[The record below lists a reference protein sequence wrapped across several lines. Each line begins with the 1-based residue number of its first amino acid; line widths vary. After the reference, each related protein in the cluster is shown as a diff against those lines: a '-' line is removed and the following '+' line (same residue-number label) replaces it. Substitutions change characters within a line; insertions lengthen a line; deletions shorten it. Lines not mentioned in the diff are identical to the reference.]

1 MKHLLVFLE
10 CSCCQA
16 ASRHLCRPFTMVS
29 GSCGAGEKKNIYIY
43 ISNVSLEK
51 IERKKTELERNSFS
65 MRAAAN
71 RLAPRSALRRCR
83 GEDGSGV
90 CSTFL
95 SATLLTTY
103 LFLVIEL

>member
-1 MKHLLVFLE
+1 MSVLV
-10 CSCCQA
+10 
-16 ASRHLCRPFTMVS
+16 SRWCLAISVAPLPWSVGFAGR
-29 GSCGAGEKKNIYIY
+29 GEKSIFFI
-43 ISNVSLEK
+43 SLERLK
-51 IERKKTELERNSFS
+51 EKTELERNSFS
-65 MRAAAN
+65 MRAVAN
-71 RLAPRSALRRCR
+71 RLVPQPALRRCR